1 MTNPNLLILGGTRE
15 ASALAEAVAQAGL
28 SATLSYAGRVARP
41 RAQPIPHRVGGF
53 GGPDGLA
60 DFLRVHGITHLVD
73 ATHPFAAQMSRN
85 AVDAAARAGI
95 PLAALTRP
103 PWAPRPGDCW
113 RRVADIAGA
122 VAALAGPP
130 RRVMLAVGRM
140 HLAAFAAQPQHRYL
154 LRLVDPP
161 EGALPLPDAEVVV
174 DRGPFTEAADRALM
188 ERNRVE
194 LVVAKNAGGD
204 GARAKIDAARA
215 LGLPV
220 LMIDRPALP
229 PRTELATP
237 QAVLDWVAHPHAAPS
252 VAERGV

>member
-1 MTNPNLLILGGTRE
+1 M
-15 ASALAEAVAQAGL
+15 AQAGL

-41 RAQPIPHRVGGF
+41 RAQPIPLRVGGF
-53 GGPDGLA
+53 GGPEGLA
-60 DFLRVHGITHLVD
+60 GYLAAQGVTHLVD

-85 AVDAAARAGI
+85 AVAAAAQAGI

-103 PWAPRPGDCW
+103 PWAPGPGDRW
-113 RRVADIAGA
+113 QRVADIPGA
-122 VAALAGPP
+122 VAVLAVPP

-154 LRLVDPP
+154 LRLVDRP

-174 DRGPFTEAADRALM
+174 DRGPFTEAGDRALM
-188 ERNRVE
+188 ARHGIE

-237 QAVLDWVAHPHAAPS
+237 RAVLDWVAHTHAAPS
-252 VAERGV
+252 GAERGV